1 MQCFRWLVSLL
12 HITSS
17 IADDN
22 VENNDQVIMPGF
34 ETGTFW
40 VIGRD
45 DKDNNKKSR
54 QDQVKKFLIMLYW
67 SITKKW
73 KFVNLKFTYRKT
85 VSFGMI

>member
-1 MQCFRWLVSLL
+1 MRCFRWLVSLL

-17 IADDN
+17 IADNN

-34 ETGTFW
+34 ETGILW
-40 VIGRD
+40 VIGRHD
-45 DKDNNKKSR
+45 EDNNKRFR
-54 QDQVKKFLIMLYW
+54 QDQIKIFLIMLNW

-85 VSFGMI
+85 VYFCLI